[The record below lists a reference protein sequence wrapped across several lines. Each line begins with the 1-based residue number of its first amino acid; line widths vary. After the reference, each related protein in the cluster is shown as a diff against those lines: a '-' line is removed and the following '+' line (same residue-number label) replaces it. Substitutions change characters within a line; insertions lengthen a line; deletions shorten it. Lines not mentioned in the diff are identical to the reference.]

1 MIAMKMMKGNNMK
14 ALDLFWDLL
23 TKKVELLQN
32 LPDDIV
38 IDVVTEFSNPIRIMQ
53 YEISILKSSVEVGIP
68 APTGEDM
75 RLTLFS
81 KKDYNWVNKEVS
93 DENDYYKDEVERLVD
108 EEMEGRLRLHKEIPL
123 CETLWV

>member
-1 MIAMKMMKGNNMK
+1 MK
-14 ALDLFWDLL
+14 ALDLFWGLL

-53 YEISILKSSVEVGIP
+53 YEINISKSSVEVGIP
-68 APTGEDM
+68 VPAGEDM

-108 EEMEGRLRLHKEIPL
+108 EEMEGRLQLHKELPL
-123 CETLWV
+123 CETLCLDDRHNKETL